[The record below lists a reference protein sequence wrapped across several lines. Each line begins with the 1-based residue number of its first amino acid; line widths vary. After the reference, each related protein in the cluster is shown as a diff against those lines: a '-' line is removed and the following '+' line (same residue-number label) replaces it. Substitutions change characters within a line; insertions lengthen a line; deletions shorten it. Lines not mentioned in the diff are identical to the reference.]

1 VVTDRITNNKKLI
14 ERKKKM
20 KINIAIWNSKKTKVL
35 GVETFNSTKEL
46 LDFMKELQVVEKD
59 ATYNVLEVR
68 KDK

>member
-1 VVTDRITNNKKLI
+1 
-14 ERKKKM
+14 M
-20 KINIAIWNSKKTKVL
+20 KIEIAIWNSKKTKVL

-59 ATYNVLEVR
+59 ATYNVLTVR